1 MALGRTVPAMLVTCA
16 LAAVGCGSGNSDK
29 KANEAYAG
37 SVCSA
42 IGTWETQV
50 KGVVAGLS
58 PGSLDTATLQGKM
71 SDVESATATLAKQIK
86 AVPPPDT
93 DAGNAAKQQ
102 LDQLSA
108 DVTTTTASAKA
119 SISQLQTDA
128 SAATVTATLA
138 LLAPQVSSL
147 ANSAKTAASSLKTA
161 KNGLGDAFKS
171 ASSCKNLDL
180 GGS

>member
-1 MALGRTVPAMLVTCA
+1 MALSRSVPAVLLTCA
-16 LAAVGCGSGNSDK
+16 LATAGCGSGNSDK
-29 KANEAYAG
+29 KANEAYAN

-71 SDVESATATLAKQIK
+71 TDVESATATLAKQIK

-128 SAATVTATLA
+128 SAGGSGGQ
-138 LLAPQVSSL
+138 LAPPAPQ
-147 ANSAKTAASSLKTA
+147 A
-161 KNGLGDAFKS
+161 
-171 ASSCKNLDL
+171 
-180 GGS
+180 